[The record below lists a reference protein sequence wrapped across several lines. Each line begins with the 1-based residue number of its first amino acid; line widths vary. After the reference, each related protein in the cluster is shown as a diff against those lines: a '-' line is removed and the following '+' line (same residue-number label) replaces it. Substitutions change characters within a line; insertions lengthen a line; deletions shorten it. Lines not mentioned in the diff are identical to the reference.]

1 MAWHLEDDVG
11 VILSGTE
18 DACISW
24 LHRMRQQ
31 HSDGCEIDVSG
42 SLRLVNHNGSV
53 VATLL
58 GQAKRRYTTIKRP
71 ISTTSP
77 N

>member
-11 VILSGTE
+11 VILSGRE
-18 DACISW
+18 DECISFM
-24 LHRMRQQ
+24 HKMRQQ
-31 HSDGCEIDVSG
+31 HSDGCEINVSG

-58 GQAKRRYTTIKRP
+58 GEAKRRFATLQRP
-71 ISTTSP
+71 MSTTLP